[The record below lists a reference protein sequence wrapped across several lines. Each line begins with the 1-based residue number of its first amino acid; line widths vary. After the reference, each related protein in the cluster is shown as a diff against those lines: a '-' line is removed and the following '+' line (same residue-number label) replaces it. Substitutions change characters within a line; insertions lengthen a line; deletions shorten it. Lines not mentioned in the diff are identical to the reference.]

1 MESLVPF
8 LSNGLGYDPISAPTC
23 RSVVF
28 IPMDYIHRFIVYLSR
43 PLSVPRSPEIKYNF
57 CSFVHI
63 QVRVSPL
70 PAKESVLLMQRE
82 FHRQVS

>member
-8 LSNGLGYDPISAPTC
+8 LSDGLGYDPISVLSY
-23 RSVVF
+23 RSEVF
-28 IPMDYIHRFIVYLSR
+28 IRMDYVHRFIVYLNR

>member
-8 LSNGLGYDPISAPTC
+8 LSNGLGYDPISAPSY
-23 RSVVF
+23 RSEVF
-28 IPMDYIHRFIVYLSR
+28 IPMDYVHRFIVYLNR
-43 PLSVPRSPEIKYNF
+43 PLSVQMSPEIKYNF
-57 CSFVHI
+57 CSFVHN